1 MSQRRPGALELTNP
15 MSVYHNYY
23 TLMLQKYQNHDMDVE
38 PRHGRQKR
46 GVSGMKLLGISGTIV
61 GSKTGIAVQSVLDAA
76 KQFIPRSRPNISI

>member
-46 GVSGMKLLGISGTIV
+46 GSV
-61 GSKTGIAVQSVLDAA
+61 GNEITRYIRNDRWFQDGNRGA
-76 KQFIPRSRPNISI
+76 KRAGCGEAILSRDRD